1 MTELQTK
8 VFVAIKS
15 GTTDEE
21 KAVLAVNAVRM
32 WYWEQG
38 YFARSY
44 EIDEQLPNKF
54 TV

>member
-8 VFVAIKS
+8 VFTAIKS

-21 KAVLAVNAVRM
+21 KAVLAIDAVRM
-32 WYWEQG
+32 WYCEQG

-44 EIDEQLPNKF
+44 EIEEANR
-54 TV
+54 

>member
-44 EIDEQLPNKF
+44 EIGEAN
-54 TV
+54 

>member
-8 VFVAIKS
+8 VLTATKS

-38 YFARSY
+38 YYSRSY
-44 EIDEQLPNKF
+44 QLDEVFIDEVSK
-54 TV
+54 

>member
-8 VFVAIKS
+8 VFSAIKS

-21 KAVLAVNAVRM
+21 KAVLAIDAVRM

-44 EIDEQLPNKF
+44 QLEENLND
-54 TV
+54 T